1 MQNYKK
7 NSNDLVKL
15 YRKCLPL
22 PKKEE
27 TMNRICAF
35 LAWLMITLHAF
46 SQAPADSLQARKDSL
61 SAVAADSL
69 AQPAL
74 VADSLVQDSL
84 RTDSLVLPT
93 DSLALDSLVADSL
106 LVDSLVADSL
116 LADSLVADSLLADSL
131 LADTIIEEI
140 NPVKIIQIDPLDTI
154 RRAYMAR
161 IEKLALKRDSI
172 AINGTYPELDAYF
185 YRLLLPPTLYHGA
198 LHGVLTT
205 RDSSYIDPKMQ
216 RMHAIHYALAR
227 TYVQYPWLINQ
238 TEQDLANVGTLRH
251 DITEQSIQNQGKL
264 SEKLPEVALPPELH
278 DTVVVVTRRPNFWKV
293 SGSTSLKFSQNH
305 YSKNWFRGGVDAF
318 SGMSTLN
325 LSANFNNQR
334 KITWDNSLAAQLG
347 FQTAKGDTR
356 RAFRP
361 TSNNVR
367 LNTKIGYKMWKTI
380 YYTTSVQLSTNIVP
394 NYNSGTDVCKADFLS
409 PLDITVGVGLDY
421 KFSKKKFSG
430 SLVVAPVAYTI
441 RYVQRKSLVT
451 NNGIRPGHH
460 SSHGWGPS
468 INFNANWP
476 IFKNV
481 NWKTRVFWFSN
492 LSYTQIDW
500 ENNFDFTLSKYI
512 SAALNIYPRFDDSA
526 PRYKNENGK
535 YLMLQEWFNIGL
547 NYSF

>member
-1 MQNYKK
+1 
-7 NSNDLVKL
+7 
-15 YRKCLPL
+15 
-22 PKKEE
+22 
-27 TMNRICAF
+27 MNRICAF
-35 LAWLMITLHAF
+35 LVALMITLHAF

-61 SAVAADSL
+61 SAVVADSV

-74 VADSLVQDSL
+74 VADSLVRDSL
-84 RTDSLVLPT
+84 RPDSLPLPV
-93 DSLALDSLVADSL
+93 DSLA
-106 LVDSLVADSL
+106 VDSLVADSL
-116 LADSLVADSLLADSL
+116 WVDSLLADSLVVDSLLADSLLNDSL
-131 LADTIIEEI
+131 LADTIIEETK
-140 NPVKIIQIDPLDTI
+140 PVKIIKPDPLDTI
-154 RRAYMAR
+154 RRAYIAR
-161 IEKLALKRDSI
+161 IEKLALKRDSV
-172 AINGTYPELDAYF
+172 AVMDAYPELDAYY
-185 YRLLLPPTLYHGA
+185 YRLLLPPTLYRGA
-198 LHGVLTT
+198 LHGMMTT
-205 RDSSYIDPKMQ
+205 RDSSFIDSKTQ

-227 TYVQYPWLINQ
+227 AYVAYPWLIGQ
-238 TEQDLANVGTLRH
+238 TEQDLADAGTLRH
-251 DITEQSIQNQGKL
+251 DITEQTIQNQGKL
-264 SEKLPEVALPPELH
+264 SEKLPEVDLPIDIH

-293 SGSTSLKFSQNH
+293 SGNTSLKFSQNH

-347 FQTAKGDTR
+347 FQTAKGDSR

-367 LNTKIGYKMWKTI
+367 INTKIGYKMYKTI
-380 YYTTSVQLSTNIVP
+380 YYTTSVQMSTNIVP
-394 NYNSGTDVCKADFLS
+394 NYNSGTDVCNSDFMS
-409 PLDITVGVGLDY
+409 PLDMSVAVGLDY

-430 SLVVAPVAYTI
+430 SLVVAPIAYTM
-441 RYVQRKSLVT
+441 RYVERKRLAT
-451 NNGIRPGHH
+451 NYGIRPGHQSYH
-460 SSHGWGPS
+460 RWGPN

-481 NWKTRVFWFSN
+481 NWSTRVYWFSN

-500 ENNFDFTLSKYI
+500 ENNFNFTLSKYI